1 MNHSLCSPGTSGG
14 GRVTNKGNYN
24 YNARQKA
31 FKAAAR
37 DTNSSQCF
45 SAKTAM
51 RVPWEPGPE
60 SGLFGLI
67 RSPATGDV
75 GSSS

>member
-14 GRVTNKGNYN
+14 GRVNYN
-24 YNARQKA
+24 YNAKQKA
-31 FKAAAR
+31 FNAAAR

-45 SAKTAM
+45 SATTAM

-67 RSPATGDV
+67 WSPATGDV